1 MLKIHTEANNEK
13 TFNLF
18 IALISILIS
27 LVACNNSVDDIF
39 DNKPENNPLTLE
51 FIDSGNVTLT
61 KEGNPGDVYYSL
73 DLGITTTIAPFD
85 TPITVPA
92 GGKISFY
99 RNLDHDLD
107 EDYFTIN
114 CDKDCYAYG
123 NVMSLISKEGFGK
136 ANKLFEYALYNL
148 FKDNTHIKNHNSIDL
163 VLPAT
168 ELSYWC
174 YGSMFEGCKGLK
186 KTPKLPATK
195 MAKYCYYKM
204 FSECTGLE
212 VISSIS
218 ATELADSCCQEMFAG
233 CTGLKTVPKDL
244 LPATKMNEGHCYRK
258 MFAGCTSL
266 INAPN
271 LPATEL
277 AELCYAFMFQNCTS
291 LETAPVLPAESLKNA
306 CYYDMF
312 AGCSSLQ
319 SITCLAITY
328 ESTLFGCL
336 HYWLDGVAGSG
347 TFYRSPNVPD
357 SFWTSDI
364 PYSGWTIQVAQ

>member
-1 MLKIHTEANNEK
+1 MRKHSI
-13 TFNLF
+13 FF
-18 IALISILIS
+18 ITLLTILIS

-61 KEGNPGDVYYSL
+61 KVGNPGDVYYSL
-73 DLGITTTIAPFD
+73 DFGKTITIAPFD
-85 TPITVPA
+85 TPIPVSA

-99 RNLDHDLD
+99 RDLDHDLN

-114 CDKDCYAYG
+114 CDKDCYIYG

-136 ANKLFEYALYNL
+136 ANKLYEYALNNL
-148 FKDNTHIKNHNSIDL
+148 FKDNTHIKNHASIDL

-168 ELSYWC
+168 ELAYWC

-204 FSECTGLE
+204 FSACTGLE

-218 ATELADSCCQEMFAG
+218 ATELAESCCEEMFAG
-233 CTGLKTVPKDL
+233 CTGLKTVPEDL
-244 LPATKMNEGHCYRK
+244 LPAEKMNERDCYRS
-258 MFAGCTSL
+258 MFQNCTSL
-266 INAPN
+266 VKAPA

-277 AELCYAFMFQNCTS
+277 AYLCYAFMFQNCTS
-291 LETAPVLPAESLKNA
+291 LETAPVLPANKLTGS
-306 CYYDMF
+306 CYYAMF
-312 AGCSSLQ
+312 NGCSSLN
-319 SITCLAITY
+319 SITCLATTY
-328 ESTLFGCL
+328 DVSLDDNLE
-336 HYWLDGVAGSG
+336 YWVDGVAGSG
-347 TFYRSPNVPD
+347 TFYRSPNVGD
-357 SFWTSDI
+357 GFWNSNKPT
-364 PYSGWTIQVAQ
+364 GWTIQEAQ

>member
-1 MLKIHTEANNEK
+1 MRKLSI
-13 TFNLF
+13 FF
-18 IALISILIS
+18 ITLISILIS
-27 LVACNNSVDDIF
+27 FVACNNSVDDVF
-39 DNKPENNPLTLE
+39 DNKPENTPLTLE
-51 FIDSGNVTLT
+51 FIDAGNVTLT
-61 KEGNPGDVYYSL
+61 KEGNPGEIYYSL
-73 DLGITTTIAPFD
+73 DLGNTTTIAPFD
-85 TPITVPA
+85 TPISVPA

-99 RNLDHDLD
+99 RNLDHGFDDD
-107 EDYFTIN
+107 EYDYFTIN
-114 CDKDCYAYG
+114 CDKDCYIYG

-136 ANKLFEYALYNL
+136 ANKVFKYALNNL
-148 FKDNTHIKNHNSIDL
+148 FKGNTHIKNHNSIDL

-168 ELSYWC
+168 ELAYWC
-174 YGSMFEGCKGLK
+174 YGNMFEGCKGLK

-195 MAKYCYYKM
+195 LVPYCYYYM
-204 FSECTGLE
+204 FYKCTTLE
-212 VISSIS
+212 DISAIS
-218 ATELADSCCQEMFAG
+218 ATELDDSCCLGMFAG
-233 CTGLKTVPKDL
+233 CTGLKTVPEDL
-244 LPATKMNEGHCYRK
+244 LSATKMNVGHCYRS

-266 INAPN
+266 IKAPA

-277 AELCYAFMFQNCTS
+277 AEYCYTFMFENCTS

-319 SITCLAITY
+319 SITCLAKTY

-336 HYWLDGVAGSG
+336 HYWLENVAGSG